1 MSAPDPT
8 LIHRLKMMQD
18 QFDNAQVGG
27 GYDRDELEGIEDGD
41 YQTRVESFDLFQGKK
56 NPEHWFLKTFFSI
69 QHDAELAGRELTTL
83 HNIADPDKIGF
94 LKDHLHGLGV
104 DVSQLDL
111 TDIYPGSDLL
121 NSLLD
126 APTLVGVYTN
136 KKGFRNVVVR
146 QRLDGEVHSDLG
158 TAQVQIQGFE
168 EGTVK
173 PKKAKPAKRSKN
185 AQAIEDDIEKNFRNK
200 PENCTC
206 PDPTKGQ
213 FDEACEVPGHGISFL
228 YEEAPS
234 FEALK
239 GTHRC

>member
-8 LIHRLKMMQD
+8 LIHRLKMMQQ
-18 QFDNAQVGG
+18 QFDEAEVGG
-27 GYDRDELEGIEDGD
+27 GYGDPLSGIEDGD
-41 YQTRVESFDLFQGKK
+41 YQARVESFDLFQGKK
-56 NPEHWFLKTFFSI
+56 NPDDWFLKTFFSI

-104 DVSQLDL
+104 DVTQLDL

-126 APTLVGVYTN
+126 VPVLVGVYTN
-136 KKGFRNVVVR
+136 KKGYRNVVVR

-158 TAQVQIQGFE
+158 TAQQQIRGFE
-168 EGTVK
+168 QGEAK
-173 PKKAKPAKRSKN
+173 PKPKAKPAKRSKN
-185 AQAIEDDIEKNFRNK
+185 TQAIEDDIEKNFRNK
-200 PENCTC
+200 PENCIC

-213 FDEACEVPGHGISFL
+213 FEETCPVPGHGIDF
-228 YEEAPS
+228 
-234 FEALK
+234 
-239 GTHRC
+239 